1 MTAPDQLTFGKV
13 LFLVAGL
20 AGSLLINRSA
30 QFTSI
35 NATDIQSHSFQLGQ
49 RHSWDANGGVGIA
62 VPPPSRSPRRSI
74 NEPNIIASKPSFSPK
89 RPFLF

>member
-35 NATDIQSHSFQLGQ
+35 NVQIYRAILSS
-49 RHSWDANGGVGIA
+49 SVSGIPGMPMA
-62 VPPPSRSPRRSI
+62 
-74 NEPNIIASKPSFSPK
+74 A
-89 RPFLF
+89 